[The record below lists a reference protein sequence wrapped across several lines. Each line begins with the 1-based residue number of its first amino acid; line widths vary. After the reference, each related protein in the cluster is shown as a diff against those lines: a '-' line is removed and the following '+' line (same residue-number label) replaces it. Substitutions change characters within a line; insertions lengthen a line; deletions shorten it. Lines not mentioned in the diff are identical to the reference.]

1 MGSEHYCLR
10 WNNHQSN
17 LLGVFSQLLESESLV
32 DVTLACTEGPSIRA
46 HKVVLSACSSYFQTL
61 FLDHPNR
68 HPIVILKD
76 VRFSE
81 LRTLVDFMYKGEV
94 NVEYCQLS
102 ALLKTAESLK
112 VKGLADM
119 TNINAAVATRDEQ
132 QHHHHHQHHQ
142 HHQQHHQQQQQQH
155 HHHNNDAPRET
166 RNDTTRER
174 DKEHRIDKEYNDK
187 DNIKDELKLQNSHKD
202 HIQQNKHNSLIN
214 QHVNDNSEAVDM
226 TECPLTPKRE
236 IDSSPE
242 RPLALDRPRR
252 DSDDAASLD
261 DTRASISPVSVHSGP
276 SDMSLTNNTTI
287 TTATTTAATTTTT
300 TSSSS
305 SSSSSS
311 LSNNNNNSTSTTT
324 TSTTTTTTTTPP
336 TPTTTPGA
344 LSQSRLP
351 SPHSTEPLAGPSG
364 LPPVQQVPLSLKK
377 EMDWDRSS
385 DERCASSELST
396 DYRLPPDPMSLALGL
411 DAGGW
416 GALVERASA
425 TGSPLLGQHGSSS
438 SLGVAGLA
446 SLARR
451 CTVCLAT
458 FPSAWLLERHALLQ
472 HAGQSKEEKPFTCEQ
487 CGQRYRYRSAY
498 VKHREQ
504 NHRARLPAD
513 KLFTCDV
520 CGMQFRYL
528 KSFKKHRLNHALE
541 RLQRGP
547 ENLASGISI
556 LSERAERSDQVSS
569 TGEPSQLETGSEAA
583 SPAATGVS
591 GIGSGGGGVDD
602 IAKDSTETGD
612 VNSETTSEQ
621 HDNNQDITEQAI
633 DLHTGRNNVN
643 SNDQLNNIDTDIN
656 NITTERVLS
665 IVKAHHDTEKRERRF
680 ACPFCGKCVR
690 SKENLKLHVR
700 KHTGERPFVCLFCG
714 RAFGGKSD
722 LTRHLRIHTGERP
735 YHCEMCGKCF
745 ARADYLSKH
754 LTTHIHQR

>member
-1 MGSEHYCLR
+1 MQTKRGRCTRAAGLRVSSDMGSEHYCLR

-76 VRFSE
+76 VRFTE

-119 TNINAAVATRDEQ
+119 TNINAAVASRDEQ
-132 QHHHHHQHHQ
+132 QQHIG
-142 HHQQHHQQQQQQH
+142 
-155 HHHNNDAPRET
+155 AEIPRDN
-166 RNDTTRER
+166 RNETRER
-174 DKEHRIDKEYNDK
+174 DKDRDKERDKEPPK
-187 DNIKDELKLQNSHKD
+187 DNEQVLPQQNQNQNS
-202 HIQQNKHNSLIN
+202 QQVSLTTSE
-214 QHVNDNSEAVDM
+214 NSEAVDM
-226 TECPLTPKRE
+226 TDCPT
-236 IDSSPE
+236 SPA
-242 RPLALDRPRR
+242 RANSPCPGPLALDRPRR
-252 DSDDAASLD
+252 DSEDAVSLEE
-261 DTRASISPVSVHSGP
+261 TRGSLSPISVHSGP
-276 SDMSLTNNTTI
+276 SDMT
-287 TTATTTAATTTTT
+287 
-300 TSSSS
+300 
-305 SSSSSS
+305 
-311 LSNNNNNSTSTTT
+311 LSNNTSTTGGL
-324 TSTTTTTTTTPP
+324 PLNLP
-336 TPTTTPGA
+336 
-344 LSQSRLP
+344 QSRLP

-377 EMDWDRSS
+377 EVDWDRSTE
-385 DERCASSELST
+385 ERCASSEIST
-396 DYRLPPDPMSLALGL
+396 DYRLPPDPVSLFSMSLALGL
-411 DAGGW
+411 EAGGW
-416 GALVERASA
+416 GALVDRARS
-425 TGSPLLGQHGSSS
+425 TGSPLLPQSTF
-438 SLGVAGLA
+438 GLA
-446 SLARR
+446 TLARR
-451 CTVCLAT
+451 CGVCLAT

-472 HAGQSKEEKPFTCEQ
+472 HAGQPNDDKPFTCEQ

-547 ENLASGISI
+547 EHLANRLSI
-556 LSERAERSDQVSS
+556 VSTPAERSDQVSS
-569 TGEPSQLETGSEAA
+569 TGEPSIVEGRSAAA
-583 SPAATGVS
+583 SPTNE
-591 GIGSGGGGVDD
+591 
-602 IAKDSTETGD
+602 TEETARD
-612 VNSETTSEQ
+612 LTESASIETSSETASLQEIQEAPDQPIDATRSVVMAQTEGDTPETNEHAMEEPSE
-621 HDNNQDITEQAI
+621 A
-633 DLHTGRNNVN
+633 
-643 SNDQLNNIDTDIN
+643 
-656 NITTERVLS
+656 TERVLS
-665 IVKAHHDTEKRERRF
+665 IVRAHDTDRRERRF

-700 KHTGERPFVCLFCG
+700 KHTGERPFVCLFCA